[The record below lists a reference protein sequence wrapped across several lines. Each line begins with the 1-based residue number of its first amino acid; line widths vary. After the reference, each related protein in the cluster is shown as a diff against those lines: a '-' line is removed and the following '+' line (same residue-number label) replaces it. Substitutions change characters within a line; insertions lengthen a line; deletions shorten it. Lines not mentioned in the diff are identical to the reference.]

1 MFTPGN
7 LLLTTT
13 IVLLILGGKKIRT
26 LGEDLGVAIKSF
38 REAVRE
44 KPVENTE
51 DSTQMMPKE

>member
-38 REAVRE
+38 QEAVRD
-44 KPVENTE
+44 KPVEKTE
-51 DSTQMMPKE
+51 DPTTILPKE